1 MFASGRS
8 RFARLL
14 ERQGERLQTD
24 RLPACIDVLLILQ
37 SAGAERAVGHRGGH
51 GAERGV
57 VLVSGRIERGAG
69 SRAGL
74 GAGLGLVV
82 LLELLN
88 QSIRRP
94 VELTKKLGIQPFATI
109 PYIATRGEVIRGRLK
124 TLAGVAAVAAAVPAA
139 LYVVH
144 YQIIPIDLLFTN
156 VMERFGLDGL
166 IASLG

>member
-1 MFASGRS
+1 M
-8 RFARLL
+8 
-14 ERQGERLQTD
+14 D
-24 RLPACIDVLLILQ
+24 HIDFKILKTYTRWCPIYN
-37 SAGAERAVGHRGGH
+37 SSKFIYKLT
-51 GAERGV
+51 
-57 VLVSGRIERGAG
+57 LVSKKQHITTISDFIA
-69 SRAGL
+69 SRYGKRQTVA
-74 GAGLGLVV
+74 LVV
-82 LLELLN
+82 TLIALL
-88 QSIRRP
+88 
-94 VELTKKLGIQPFATI
+94 ATI